1 MSYDCLM
8 CEKEVLDYEPQMC
21 CSGHDCGCMGQPVE
35 PCLCSI
41 ECSRALFRYDGSIEE
56 DIWSRVLGNDLSVGL
71 MAENP
76 VFDVEYQFF
85 GLPAYPQFRPEG

>member
-56 DIWSRVLGNDLSVGL
+56 RRIKAGI
-71 MAENP
+71 E
-76 VFDVEYQFF
+76 
-85 GLPAYPQFRPEG
+85 FRGSDERT